1 MTGMRRVL
9 WMVVGALVV
18 GAVLAAPVLGGP
30 SLSDQLRSLLV
41 REKKLDKR
49 LDALAKRP
57 LPRGARGATGPA
69 GATGPKGDTGASGTT
84 GAPARLAA
92 VSGFTVTGS
101 IGTSPSNIVS
111 TAVPAGDRSLVEG
124 NVVVENGAASATT
137 VTCDLLYGTAPDL
150 LDTARVRLGAS
161 GGLDTETLAVG
172 GVLEAGAGGSARIE
186 CDAGASGVTF
196 TSADLVALG

>member
-1 MTGMRRVL
+1 MRRVV
-9 WMVVGALVV
+9 WMAMGALVMT
-18 GAVLAAPVLGGP
+18 AVLAAPVLGGP

-49 LDALAKRP
+49 LDAVTKRP
-57 LPRGARGATGPA
+57 LPRGARGPAGPA
-69 GATGPKGDTGASGTT
+69 GATGPKGDTGASGAT
-84 GAPARLAA
+84 GAPARLSA

-101 IGTSPSNIVS
+101 IGTSPATIV
-111 TAVPAGDRSLVEG
+111 TAAVPPGGQFLVEG

-137 VTCDLLYGTAPDL
+137 VTCDLVYGAGPEL

-172 GVLEAGAGGSARIE
+172 AVLQAGAGGSARIE